1 MTSDKPDMLS
11 FIRNKIVGIEQ
22 PQQDVL
28 QAHGVLD
35 DNVYGLELDVDVK
48 LPEMAITRIEGKFR
62 RFTNS
67 ECPKAIPKL
76 QNAIGMC
83 LFEQDFSRK
92 VHRLVGK
99 AGCTHFANLLL
110 ECCDSMVQ
118 AAMYGDWQVSKEN
131 SPALTKDEYLMN
143 KLRSIPGAQNMC
155 LAFHT
160 VADSE

>member
-1 MTSDKPDMLS
+1 MLS
-11 FIRNKIVGIEQ
+11 FIRNKVVGIEQ
-22 PQQDVL
+22 PRQDIL

-35 DNVYGLELDVDVK
+35 DNVYGMELDVEVK
-48 LPEMAITRIEGKFR
+48 LPEMAITRIEGKYR

-67 ECPKAIPKL
+67 ECPKAIPIL
-76 QNAIGMC
+76 QNAVGMC

-110 ECCDSMVQ
+110 ECCDSVVQ
-118 AAMYGDWQVSKEN
+118 AALYGDWQVSKEN
-131 SPALTKDEYLMN
+131 SPELTRDEYLKD

-155 LAFHT
+155 LTFPA
-160 VADSE
+160 VVDLE